1 MSVDAI
7 PVLPPCGD
15 RLKRGAAGPGNEDRE
30 TLRGHCL
37 IGANSTS
44 PNAAKRKPTR
54 VLSRCPGAINI
65 GICRTALRFPDLA
78 RLPEAVSEA
87 CYFSMLFP
95 PRSSTS
101 RDYLCLSSC
110 TLACGSVQCGSANF
124 GSARLSLSSALAH
137 CCPSKN
143 LGGRGG
149 LGRLTLFSSSPK
161 VPIMLVSRAR
171 RACRFPPGLFR
182 PSQGARPRSS
192 LLDYRGAY
200 SVIIPANAPAAP

>member
-143 LGGRGG
+143 LGGGARGVG
-149 LGRLTLFSSSPK
+149 EVDSFQLE
-161 VPIMLVSRAR
+161 
-171 RACRFPPGLFR
+171 
-182 PSQGARPRSS
+182 SQGSHHAGEPCPSS
-192 LLDYRGAY
+192 VPF
-200 SVIIPANAPAAP
+200 STWTIPPVTGGPPTIFFVGLSWCL